1 MKPIK
6 GFLPLPCNSIPRKKE
21 SSSSHSLSLSF
32 TFSILLF
39 DSFFHI
45 IYQSKIYFIS
55 TTLIYIIF
63 VLVLQHNN
71 NFKNEC
77 DDCVKGKKEFKG
89 KVACV

>member
-6 GFLPLPCNSIPRKKE
+6 GFLPSHVKSSRERKKALPLIL
-21 SSSSHSLSLSF
+21 SHSLSF

-55 TTLIYIIF
+55 TTLICIIF
-63 VLVLQHNN
+63 VLVLQQIANN
-71 NFKNEC
+71 K
-77 DDCVKGKKEFKG
+77 
-89 KVACV
+89 